1 MRPLLLTLL
10 ASPLALP
17 LEAASPVAAT
27 GPLAGGPLVDSLEGI
42 DTSGSPDGIV
52 DLPGT
57 VHPTI
62 TDVFARYTK
71 ILSDE
76 GEPIHFLIHEGVGD
90 FKVVHAR
97 RILEQHIADLPGS
110 QYGADKSA
118 LRNSMGSLRATMI
131 LFPTEGSLWNGGPE
145 VDDFLDDYE
154 APFQDLLG
162 EEIILPGSGQ
172 YSGNDPRRDASYE
185 ELCHLMHGYGLIPA
199 MPGLQAAIQAATSN
213 ALANDFYDPPSDLP
227 PGDTHY
233 EYLAFAME
241 TWYGM
246 WRHEPNNGEYVFSTR
261 AEMEAG
267 DPMIVAILEGFFPAH
282 HTHLA
287 SVVPGF
293 GGTFLIEETSGVEYT
308 FKSRY
313 LTHVEL
319 RGGKDT
325 DLRGNDQPGSLAGTT
340 GDNRIEGGGGD
351 DVIDGRAGSDTA
363 VYGGL
368 RAEYGVHLLDGV
380 VTVDDGQPDR
390 DGRDRLMN
398 IEWLEFADQTLDAS
412 TLTDAADHY
421 CDSTPNS
428 TGAMAELN
436 LLGSPVVAHGDLTL
450 LASLLPAQ
458 QFGYFLTSQTAG
470 FVQGPGGSN
479 GDLCLGGVIGRY
491 ASDVASSGD
500 GGGLSL
506 AVDLDDMPSPAQSSV
521 QAGETWHFA
530 AWFRDVDPD
539 PTSNFT
545 GGVSVLF
552 Q

>member
-1 MRPLLLTLL
+1 MRSLLLPLV
-10 ASPLALP
+10 ASQLVLP
-17 LEAASPVAAT
+17 LWAAT
-27 GPLAGGPLVDSLEGI
+27 PGAATGGPLVDSLEDI

-52 DLPGT
+52 DLPSS

-71 ILSDE
+71 ILSDD

-97 RILEQHIADLPGS
+97 RIMEQHIADLPGS
-110 QYGADKSA
+110 QYGADKSSV
-118 LRNSMGSLRATMI
+118 RNSMGGLRATMI
-131 LFPTEGSLWNGGPE
+131 LFPTESSLWNGGPK
-145 VDDFLDDYE
+145 VDKFLDDYE

-172 YSGNDPRRDASYE
+172 YSGSDPRRDASYE
-185 ELCHLMHGYGLIPA
+185 ELCHLMHGYGLMPA
-199 MPGLQAAIQAATSN
+199 MPALQAAIQAATSN
-213 ALANDFYDPPSDLP
+213 ALANDFYDPPPDLP

-267 DPMIVAILEGFFPAH
+267 DPMIVAILEGFFPAY

-293 GGTFLIEETSGVEYT
+293 TGTFLIEETSGVEYT

-319 RGGKDT
+319 RGSKAT
-325 DLRGNDQPGSLAGTT
+325 DLRANDQDGALSGST
-340 GDNRIEGGGGD
+340 GDNRIEGGGGA

-363 VYGGL
+363 VYGGP
-368 RAEYGVHLLDGV
+368 RAEYGVYLLDGV
-380 VTVDDGQPDR
+380 VTVDDEQPAR
-390 DGRDRLMN
+390 DGRDRLTDV
-398 IEWLEFADQTLDAS
+398 EWLEFSDQTLDTS

-421 CDSTPNS
+421 CDSTANS
-428 TGAMAELN
+428 TGVMAEVH
-436 LLGSPVVAHGDLTL
+436 LLGSPVVDHGDLTL
-450 LASLLPAQ
+450 VASLLPANQ
-458 QFGYFLTSQTAG
+458 YGYFLTSQTAG
-470 FVQGPGGSN
+470 FVQGPGGSS

-500 GGGLSL
+500 AGGLSL
-506 AVDLDDMPSPAQSSV
+506 EVDLDDMPSPAQSSV
-521 QAGETWHFA
+521 QPGETWHFA
-530 AWFRDVDPD
+530 AWFRDMDPD